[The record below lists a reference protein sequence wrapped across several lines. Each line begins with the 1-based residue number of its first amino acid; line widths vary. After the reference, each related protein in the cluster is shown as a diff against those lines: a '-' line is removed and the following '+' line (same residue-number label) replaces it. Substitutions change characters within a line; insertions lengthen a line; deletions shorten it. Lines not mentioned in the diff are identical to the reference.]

1 MGMGRLI
8 WGSSGL
14 RSSDSVRHC
23 CLCVC
28 EFYQK
33 AAGQLPANGVV
44 TVQEYRSMICMSSMK
59 MREMG
64 WAMTIPREAKTL
76 LLYILLC
83 PSYACMTTSLSLV
96 PKYCSVGKAHLSYSK
111 PVEALLKQQQIHHR
125 FLKSTTSNFSPG
137 PSTTC
142 PGLSASV

>member
-1 MGMGRLI
+1 MLLL
-8 WGSSGL
+8 L
-14 RSSDSVRHC
+14 RV
-23 CLCVC
+23 CLLKSCGTAASERRCHGAGVSEYDLH
-28 EFYQK
+28 EFYEDE
-33 AAGQLPANGVV
+33 GNG
-44 TVQEYRSMICMSSMK
+44 
-59 MREMG
+59 MG
-64 WAMTIPREAKTL
+64 WAMTIPREANPL
-76 LLYILLC
+76 LCILLC

-96 PKYCSVGKAHLSYSK
+96 PKYCPAGKAHLSYSK